1 MGRDVGRDAGRDM
14 AADSSAAVAGAAGEA
29 EAAEETEEAEA
40 AQEVGEEGGEGGEG
54 GEAGESAGEAAQ
66 GDARRVAHGGAETAE
81 ELLYDVIRR
90 LRPLQRTIVRAAER
104 TLDGTGLTA
113 GERTLLDALRT
124 HGPRT
129 VPQLA
134 RSLDLDRQPVQ
145 RWVNHAAELGL
156 VVTTANPAHRRSSLV
171 RLTDEGTAMMRG
183 VQEAEAGELRRGL
196 ADLSAGEVR
205 TALRVLDRI
214 GEEFRHLADGSR
226 VPPEESDDPEER
238 DTAAP
243 VTAQVPIPSR
253 TGHRPAAP
261 TRPTDRPTH
270 TERPAE

>member
-1 MGRDVGRDAGRDM
+1 MKGAEGTMGRDARRDTT
-14 AADSSAAVAGAAGEA
+14 AAVAGAAEEAGEA
-29 EAAEETEEAEA
+29 GETEKAEA
-40 AQEVGEEGGEGGEG
+40 AQEVGEESGD
-54 GEAGESAGEAAQ
+54 SAGEAAQ
-66 GDARRVAHGGAETAE
+66 GDVGGGAHGGAHGAAETAE

-113 GERTLLDALRT
+113 GERTLLDALRA

-156 VVTTANPAHRRSSLV
+156 VVTTANPAHRRSSLI

-183 VQEAEAGELRRGL
+183 VQEAEAGKLRRGL

-226 VPPEESDDPEER
+226 VPPEESGDPEER

-253 TGHRPAAP
+253 TGHRPAVP
-261 TRPTDRPTH
+261 TRPTDRPTR